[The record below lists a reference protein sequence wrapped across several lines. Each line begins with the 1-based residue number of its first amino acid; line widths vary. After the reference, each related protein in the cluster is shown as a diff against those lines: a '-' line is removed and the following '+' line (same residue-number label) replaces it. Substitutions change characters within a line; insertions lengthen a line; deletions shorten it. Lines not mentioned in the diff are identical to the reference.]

1 MVKRMPCH
9 LLNGKAL
16 ANEIKDELATEIEE
30 LGVQPTLASIL
41 VGGDPASK
49 LYMKLQKQACQEVG
63 ITVDEHL
70 LDAST
75 QQTEVATLI
84 RNLNANEQVNG
95 IVVQLPLPE
104 GFKTNMIVQ
113 EIDPLKDVDGVTPT
127 NLGKLM
133 QGEEIFVPAT
143 PKGILRLL
151 ANYEIDF
158 KGREIVIVNHSI
170 VVGKPLSIL
179 CLNRNA
185 TVTVCH
191 VYTREL
197 KPHTQ
202 LADILVT
209 ATGVPNLIKSDM
221 VKEGAIV
228 VDAGI
233 SRTDDGIVGDVA
245 FAEVKEKVS
254 YISPVPGGVGP
265 MTIASLL
272 ENVVHA
278 CRLQNLRR

>member
-1 MVKRMPCH
+1 MTFH
-9 LLNGKAL
+9 LLDGKAL
-16 ANEIKDELATEIEE
+16 ANEIKDEIATEIEE
-30 LGVQPTLASIL
+30 LGVQPTLSSIL

-49 LYMKLQKQACQEVG
+49 LYMKLQKQACEEVG
-63 ITVDEHL
+63 ITVDEHF
-70 LDAST
+70 LDASI
-75 QQTEVATLI
+75 QQTEVLTLL
-84 RNLNANEQVNG
+84 RNLNVNEQVNG
-95 IVVQLPLPE
+95 IVVQLPLPV
-104 GFKTNMIVQ
+104 GFETDRIVR
-113 EIDPLKDVDGVTPT
+113 EIDLLKDVDGVTPT

-133 QGEEIFVPAT
+133 QGEEILVPAT

-158 KGREIVIVNHSI
+158 KGQEVVIVNHSI

-197 KPHTQ
+197 KPHTR

-209 ATGVPNLIKSDM
+209 ATGVPNLIKPDM
-221 VKEGAIV
+221 VKEGVIV

-245 FAEVKEKVS
+245 FEGVKEKAS

-278 CRLQNLRR
+278 CRLQNRRR